1 MVASPFGWNGR
12 PTGPRPLELQGW
24 DDLHTELKRLS
35 KEGEWDTMGSL
46 IDDDMLNA
54 FAVVGP
60 VDTIAA
66 ALRKRCDGVV
76 DRVLPIFYSASQDC
90 VTAALRELRQ

>member
-1 MVASPFGWNGR
+1 M
-12 PTGPRPLELQGW
+12 LELHGW
-24 DDLHTELKRLS
+24 RDLHTELHRLS
-35 KEGEWDTMGSL
+35 LQGEWDTMGSL

-66 ALRKRCDGVV
+66 ALRKRCNGVV

-90 VTAALRELRQ
+90 VTAALKEFRE